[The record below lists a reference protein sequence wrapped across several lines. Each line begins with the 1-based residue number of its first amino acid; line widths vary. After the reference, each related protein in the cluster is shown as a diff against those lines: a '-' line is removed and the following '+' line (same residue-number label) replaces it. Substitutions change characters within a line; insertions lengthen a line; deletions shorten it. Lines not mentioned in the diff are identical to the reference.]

1 MTLARTN
8 LLRSLALAL
17 VAAVLITTGVEWLR
31 GRDRAATLERIAV
44 AYQTEVVRQS
54 CESDPLWFL
63 AGPRTGRPRPEE
75 RLLPDADVRLPRPSS
90 EPLPFEFFSYD
101 DQFTGTSVPA
111 PRFPEH
117 FRRAMRG
124 SPPTRIMRGSYSSPT
139 GTGHEI
145 AILTGWTPGPCAV
158 LLFRLQ
164 PQPRMALTRL
174 AIFLVVFAIGFVVAK
189 YTVAPVTRRIRTLSV
204 AARASARDNYSQ
216 MAPITGDDEISSLGA
231 VFNDAA
237 NDIRQRVTDAQDR
250 EEALRRFVSSTSEG
264 VAVPLAALE
273 KRLGSLDRLRGLSS
287 DAAQEVRGALRDV
300 HLLSMRLQNLAAVAE
315 LRKVTDSSPRQ
326 SVDLRA
332 RDQRRRDEPCADR
345 ARLGGDDQG
354 RAART
359 ARRSCRPIASLI
371 DRAVGNLVDNAILY
385 NRPGGVVKIDLRG
398 YERDGRFSLRVIDN
412 GRGVTDDE
420 FAGLTA
426 NKRFR
431 GDEATSRRP
440 GGRGLGLAL
449 TREIADRFGLQLE
462 LRRPS
467 AGGFEAELL
476 TRPRARS
483 RNKRALVRSKAHT
496 EIWRATERTG

>member
-44 AYQTEVVRQS
+44 AYQTEIVRQS

-111 PRFPEH
+111 PRFPEP

-124 SPPTRIMRGSYSSPT
+124 SPPTRIMRGSYSSPA

-164 PQPRMALTRL
+164 PQPRLALTRL
-174 AIFLVVFAIGFVVAK
+174 AIFFVVFAIGFLVAK

-264 VAVPLAALE
+264 VAVPLGALE
-273 KRLGSLDRLRGLSS
+273 KRLGSLDRLRGLSG

-326 SVDLRA
+326 SVDLQAVINDVVTSRA
-332 RDQRRRDEPCADR
+332 PIARASEVTIKVAPADGTAILSADR
-345 ARLGGDDQG
+345 
-354 RAART
+354 
-359 ARRSCRPIASLI
+359 SLI

-385 NRPGGVVKIDLRG
+385 NRPGGVVKIDLRS
-398 YERDGRFSLRVIDN
+398 YERDGRFSLRVVDN

-476 TRPRARS
+476 TRTKS
-483 RNKRALVRSKAHT
+483 
-496 EIWRATERTG
+496 